1 MRTPHTY
8 IVMSNFCPP
17 QGGTV
22 SGNARHY
29 QKALRAKDIHIH
41 GKPFGQKTCITNCT
55 SVGKRFAGKSYVTF
69 FLPYTIGVRKPE

>member
-1 MRTPHTY
+1 
-8 IVMSNFCPP
+8 MSNFCPA

-41 GKPFGQKTCITNCT
+41 GKPFGQKIYIYME
-55 SVGKRFAGKSYVTF
+55 SPSGKRLA
-69 FLPYTIGVRKPE
+69 